1 MKTVLMTK
9 KYWSVASLLI
19 FLFLPFGVAA
29 LSSGGLGG
37 YPAYPDPS
45 VQYSES
51 WFIYNLDLGESKDD
65 ALILF
70 NTTDEIQ
77 TVKLY
82 PVDSVPS
89 NQGNFALEAEDSP
102 RKGIG
107 SWIKLSET
115 LVTLSPG
122 ESREIPFTITIP
134 HDTDV
139 GEHSGGIIIQKARP
153 GEVQAETGASIVTR
167 VGIRV
172 YETVPGEIVKDIKLI
187 DFQVKL
193 TPAEDKTSF
202 YDISLTAENL
212 GNVSLKPQVS
222 LNISGWGKLDYQ
234 DVKQISYESLAGF
247 IKGQQSFPVH
257 FFSGEVLTKDWQLL
271 RGQKVTTKWEWPK
284 PVFGHFNFQAVLSYD
299 ELSGPKTL
307 AGPTVSVWVIPW
319 RELTVL
325 AGLVLLF
332 ALFFIF
338 KKIVY
343 SGRRWLPYTVGK
355 NDHLA
360 TIAKRSSVSWQ
371 RLAKVNKLV
380 KPYLL
385 EPGQKILVP
394 PTFRFPE
401 PAKINIAKAKK
412 DSQTDKIKNDN

>member
-1 MKTVLMTK
+1 MTK

-319 RELTVL
+319 RELAVL
-325 AGLVLLF
+325 AAVIVLL
-332 ALFFIF
+332 ALLF
-338 KKIVY
+338 V
-343 SGRRWLPYTVGK
+343 
-355 NDHLA
+355 
-360 TIAKRSSVSWQ
+360 AKRILFKTKKWQTYQVRRGDQLVALAELGKISWK
-371 RLAKVNKLV
+371 RLAKVNKL
-380 KPYLL
+380 KRPLL
-385 EPGQKILVP
+385 EEGQKILVP
-394 PTFRFPE
+394 PGL
-401 PAKINIAKAKK
+401 
-412 DSQTDKIKNDN
+412 KIKLESLMPKDGKKEPLRPVKLSKKK